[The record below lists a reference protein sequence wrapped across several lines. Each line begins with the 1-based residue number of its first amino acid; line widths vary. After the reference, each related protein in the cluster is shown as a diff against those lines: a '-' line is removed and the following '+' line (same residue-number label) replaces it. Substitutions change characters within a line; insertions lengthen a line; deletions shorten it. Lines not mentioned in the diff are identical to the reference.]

1 MSTTT
6 PNTRTVIARD
16 GDTVDQLCWRHLGQ
30 TATVTEATL
39 TLNPGL
45 SAATHLQA
53 GQRVT
58 LAQPVASTQKLV
70 NIFD

>member
-30 TATVTEATL
+30 TATATEATL
-39 TLNPGL
+39 AMNPGL
-45 SAATHLQA
+45 ANSPHLTA

-58 LAQPVASTQKLV
+58 LVQPVASAQKLV